1 MNNLQ
6 KRIFTSLIFTIM
18 LLICLF
24 LNKYS
29 FLILVLVASIICFFE
44 FNNLAKKIWKK
55 KKSSIYF
62 ANVISFFYL
71 IFFTYTAYE
80 IYKISLTSIILI
92 VLICIFTDIGGY
104 VVGKSIGGRKL
115 TKISPNKTI
124 SGTIGS
130 FLFSLIPIII
140 IMGFH
145 NVNFFSLETSFMM
158 VDIFLC
164 LSCSLICQM
173 GDLFISYFKRKAKIK
188 NTGTILPGHG
198 GILDRVDGIIFAL
211 PAYSFFVMD
220 WSGRISN
227 FFN

>member
-6 KRIFTSLIFTIM
+6 KRIFTSFILSAV
-18 LLICLF
+18 LLICIF

-29 FLILVLVASIICFFE
+29 FLILLIIASIICFFE
-44 FNNLAKKIWKK
+44 FKNLAKKIWKK
-55 KKSSIYF
+55 KELSIYLT
-62 ANVISFFYL
+62 NVISFFYL

-80 IYKISLTSIILI
+80 IYKISLLSIILI
-92 VLICIFTDIGGY
+92 ILICIFTDIGGY

-158 VDIFLC
+158 FNIFLC

-173 GDLFISYFKRKAKIK
+173 GDLFISYFKRKAKVK
-188 NTGTILPGHG
+188 DTGNILTGHG
-198 GILDRVDGIIFAL
+198 GLLDRIDGIILAVPVGIVGL
-211 PAYSFFVMD
+211 IIIY
-220 WSGRISN
+220 
-227 FFN
+227 

>member
-1 MNNLQ
+1 MSNLQ
-6 KRIFTSLIFTIM
+6 KRILTSLILTII

-24 LNKYS
+24 LNKHS
-29 FLILVLVASIICFFE
+29 FLILVIIASIICFFE

-55 KKSSIYF
+55 KESSIYF
-62 ANVISFFYL
+62 VNGISFFYL

-92 VLICIFTDIGGY
+92 ILICIFTDIGGY

-130 FLFSLIPIII
+130 FIFSLIPITILYLFSNITTTTDII
-140 IMGFH
+140 IIT
-145 NVNFFSLETSFMM
+145 LT
-158 VDIFLC
+158 ILLC
-164 LSCSLICQM
+164 LFCSLICQI
-173 GDLFISYFKRKAKIK
+173 GDLFISYLKRKAKVK
-188 NTGTILPGHG
+188 DTGTILPGHG

-211 PAYSFFVMD
+211 PVYSFFVMN
-220 WSGRISN
+220 WSTRISN
-227 FFN
+227 LFN

>member
-1 MNNLQ
+1 MNLKLK
-6 KRIFTSLIFTIM
+6 KRITTSFILSAVLF
-18 LLICLF
+18 ICIF

-29 FLILVLVASIICFFE
+29 FLILVIIASIICFFE

-55 KKSSIYF
+55 KESSIYF
-62 ANVISFFYL
+62 ANVISSFYL

-80 IYKISLTSIILI
+80 IYKISLISIILI
-92 VLICIFTDIGGY
+92 LLICIFTDIGGY

-130 FLFSLIPIII
+130 FIFSLIPIIFVFV
-140 IMGFH
+140 FH
-145 NVNFFSLETSFMM
+145 NVNFFSLETSFIM
-158 VDIFLC
+158 VNIFLC
-164 LSCSLICQM
+164 LSCSLMCQM
-173 GDLFISYFKRKAKIK
+173 GDLFISYFKRKAKVK

-211 PAYSFFVMD
+211 PVYSFFVMN
-220 WSGRISN
+220 WSS
-227 FFN
+227 